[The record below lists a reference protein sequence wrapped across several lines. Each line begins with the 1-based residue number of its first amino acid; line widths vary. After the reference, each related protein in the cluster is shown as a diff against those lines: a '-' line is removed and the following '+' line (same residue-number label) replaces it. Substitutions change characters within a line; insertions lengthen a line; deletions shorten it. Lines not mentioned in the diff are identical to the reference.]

1 MSLSSLSVIELSK
14 KLKKGEIKS
23 EELVKSYIEQINK
36 KDKQIEAWEFFEPDL
51 AISQAKKLDTDRQ
64 AGKVQGDLHGIPVGI
79 KDIFDTEDM
88 PTLDGSEAHKK
99 TPSLSD
105 CTVVS
110 KLKQAGA
117 IIMGKTVPLIME
129 LSRFSSTSY
138 E

>member
-1 MSLSSLSVIELSK
+1 MSLYSLSVVELSK

-51 AISQAKKLDTDRQ
+51 AINQAKKLDADRQ

-99 TPSLSD
+99 NPSRIL
-105 CTVVS
+105 
-110 KLKQAGA
+110 
-117 IIMGKTVPLIME
+117 
-129 LSRFSSTSY
+129 
-138 E
+138 